1 MRLFIGSGGFICRL
15 QVRLYGLPG
24 TAMQLQVPALD
35 TEHVFYYTLSH
46 VYLAAPETPADRLTA
61 KE

>member
-1 MRLFIGSGGFICRL
+1 MRYSLVHGVSSARL
-15 QVRLYGLPG
+15 QVRLYGMPG
-24 TAMQLQVPALD
+24 TAMELQVCALD
-35 TEHVFYYTLSH
+35 TEHVFYYTLFH